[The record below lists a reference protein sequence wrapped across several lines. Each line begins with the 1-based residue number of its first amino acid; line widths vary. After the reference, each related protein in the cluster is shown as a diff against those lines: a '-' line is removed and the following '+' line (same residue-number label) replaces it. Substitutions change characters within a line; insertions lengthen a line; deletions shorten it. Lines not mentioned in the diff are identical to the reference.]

1 MAKNYNPNNL
11 DQRQAEIRK
20 AKGNPNKNIHHKKKN
35 SNYQGYAAAQ
45 RAAETAKAADKRERQ
60 PAWIAIVMVAIFVVL
75 IVVLVLMN
83 GVYKDSAI
91 FAQLSSLIIGIC
103 CGVLFGLRR
112 FNKEPE
118 KGFQKALSVV
128 LAVMAVV
135 YTFMGA
141 YGLIRLL

>member
-35 SNYQGYAAAQ
+35 SNYQGYSSAQ
-45 RAAETAKAADKRERQ
+45 RAAEANKVANQRERQ
-60 PAWIAIVMVAIFVVL
+60 PAWIAIVMVAIFAVL
-75 IVVLVLMN
+75 IVVIVLMN

-91 FAQLSSLIIGIC
+91 FAQVASLIIGIC
-103 CGVLFGLRR
+103 CGVLFALRR
-112 FNKEPE
+112 FSKEPE
-118 KGFQKALSVV
+118 KGFQKVLSIV
-128 LAVMAVV
+128 LGIMAVV
-135 YTFMGA
+135 YTLLGA